1 MDAAQLSQ
9 LVERALSEGPFTIQ
23 QLANDAGISYDS
35 LYSWA
40 KRRRVPKAE
49 NLRQLANAFQHRA
62 EVLNTISARLMEA
75 ADTQTND

>member
-9 LVERALSEGPFTIQ
+9 LVEHALSEGPFTIQ

-40 KRRRVPKAE
+40 KRRRVPKPE
-49 NLRQLANAFQHRA
+49 NLRQLAAAFEHRA
-62 EVLNTISARLMEA
+62 EALHTLSTRLKEA
-75 ADTQTND
+75 ADRYE